1 MGAEN
6 QVVDVEMYGFTLNT
20 TLQLGAGD
28 ACWLDQWTSGLDFRP
43 LAYGDVSGFER
54 YVRSTADLVHRDRVI
69 LECVCIHAT
78 SSQN

>member
-1 MGAEN
+1 MSCRASPYAGMGAEN

-54 YVRSTADLVHRDRVI
+54 YVRSTADLV
-69 LECVCIHAT
+69 LK
-78 SSQN
+78 